1 MMRPSV
7 EPQLRQLPGVTRK
20 REQRLRDYGYITL
33 WDVAEADVDELADD
47 LMIAK
52 ALARQMIQTANELVL
67 HE

>member
-1 MMRPSV
+1 M
-7 EPQLRQLPGVTRK
+7 
-20 REQRLRDYGYITL
+20 TL
-33 WDVAEADVDELADD
+33 WDVAEADVAVLADD

>member
-1 MMRPSV
+1 M
-7 EPQLRQLPGVTRK
+7 